1 MVEQINAFYGLKEPP
16 FSLSPDPR
24 FLFISDQH
32 RSCIAKI
39 RYMVEYRQGLSIV
52 FGDVGTGKTTVARR
66 IFDLFRDDPDIVT
79 AFMTNPQYPSA
90 IQLLKAV
97 ASEFDITHK
106 RSKIEQMEETQ
117 AFLIDQYSKGKN
129 VVLILDEAQLLV
141 GPQFELIRQL
151 INFETHNRKLIQIVM
166 FGQLE
171 LRAKLRLKR
180 ALASRVASYATL
192 DPLDY
197 EATCELI
204 AFRLTVAGA
213 KNRTFSE
220 NALKLIYDFSKGIPR
235 EVVRL
240 CLNALPLG
248 ALNAQKTI
256 EEAII
261 EEAWK
266 GILRTDDGK
275 EA

>member
-1 MVEQINAFYGLKEPP
+1 MIERIFTFYGLKEPP

-39 RYMVEYRQGLSIV
+39 RYMTENRQGLSIV

-66 IFDLFRDDPDIVT
+66 IFDLFREDPGITV

-90 IQLLKAV
+90 MQLLKGI
-97 ASEFDITHK
+97 ASEFDVAHK
-106 RSKIEQMEETQ
+106 RSRIEQMEELQ
-117 AFLIDQYSKGKN
+117 AFLIDQYQKEKN
-129 VVLILDEAQLLV
+129 VILILDEAQLLV

-151 INFETHNRKLIQIVM
+151 LNFETHNKKLIQIVM
-166 FGQLE
+166 FGQIE
-171 LRAKLRLKR
+171 LRTKLRLKR

-197 EATCELI
+197 DATSEML

-213 KNRTFSE
+213 KQNQIFSQE
-220 NALKLIYDFSKGIPR
+220 ALKLIYDLSKGIPR
-235 EVVRL
+235 EVIKI

-248 ALNAQKTI
+248 ALNEQKI
-256 EEAII
+256 IGREII
-261 EEAWK
+261 EEAWQN
-266 GILRTDDGK
+266 ILRTKDVS
-275 EA
+275 